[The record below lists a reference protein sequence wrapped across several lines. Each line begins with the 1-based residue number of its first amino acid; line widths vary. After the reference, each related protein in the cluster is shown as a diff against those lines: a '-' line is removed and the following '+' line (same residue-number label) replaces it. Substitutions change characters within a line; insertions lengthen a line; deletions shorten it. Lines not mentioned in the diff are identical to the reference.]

1 MTSEPAMTPEQPEG
15 QGTSQEMTTTRG
27 THFSLADVRQ
37 EMDKL
42 WESIMSGKWSRLS
55 VLQQT
60 PPVDMFEKD
69 GQVRIRAEMPG
80 MNEHDITVEIQ
91 GNDLLISGERRD
103 EREVKEEN
111 LYRSERSYGKFMRR
125 ISLPAGADTEQAN
138 ATFKNGML
146 EIDMPMKPDQG
157 KKKINVE
164 VRG

>member
-1 MTSEPAMTPEQPEG
+1 
-15 QGTSQEMTTTRG
+15 
-27 THFSLADVRQ
+27 
-37 EMDKL
+37 
-42 WESIMSGKWSRLS
+42 
-55 VLQQT
+55 
-60 PPVDMFEKD
+60 MFEKD